1 MQSKSRCGEL
11 PQVTVGTQQSR
22 AGSCAPALWKA
33 VARQPEEAL
42 LWLCPV
48 TARPAAGTFPPGI
61 LRIISSY
68 AEFFLQLCRVEE
80 QPCGSAM
87 ICERVRDKGVECE
100 CLALSF

>member
-22 AGSCAPALWKA
+22 AGSCAPALWEA

-48 TARPAAGTFPPGI
+48 TARPAAETFPPGI

-80 QPCGSAM
+80 QPCGSAV